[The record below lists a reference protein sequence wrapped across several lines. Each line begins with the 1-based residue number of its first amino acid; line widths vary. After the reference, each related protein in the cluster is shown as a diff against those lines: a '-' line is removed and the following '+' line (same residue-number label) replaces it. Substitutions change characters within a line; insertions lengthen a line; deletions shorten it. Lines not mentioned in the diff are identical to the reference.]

1 MTRLVPEDT
10 DLEAFKAQVQ
20 FYRCLGPEGRAA
32 LGILLSEQAR
42 EISKAGIQM
51 RHPDYSEEDVAHA
64 LYRMLL
70 GDDLYR
76 AAWPR
81 HALVQP

>member
-1 MTRLVPEDT
+1 MTNLIAEDT
-10 DLEAFKAQVQ
+10 DLGAFTAQVQ
-20 FYRCLGPEGRAA
+20 LYRRLGPEGRVA
-32 LGILLSEQAR
+32 LAVQLSEQAR

-51 RHPDYSEEDVAHA
+51 RHPDYSEDDLAHA

-81 HALVQP
+81 HALVKP